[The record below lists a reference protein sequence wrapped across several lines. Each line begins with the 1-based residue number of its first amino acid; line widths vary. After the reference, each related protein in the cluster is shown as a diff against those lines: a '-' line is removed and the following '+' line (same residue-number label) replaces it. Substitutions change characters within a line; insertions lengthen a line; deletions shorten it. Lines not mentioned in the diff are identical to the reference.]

1 MTYYSQPQPETPA
14 RRQQG
19 QVCRLQKTISAV
31 LVAAGSSTR
40 MGFDKLSFD
49 LGGETVLHR
58 SIRAFDQC
66 PQIGEI
72 VLVAGKNRAFV
83 EQQVVGC
90 TKPVQIV
97 AGGATRAESAKNG
110 VLAAHGELVAVHDAA
125 RPFVSP
131 AVIAAVLEAAARCG
145 AAAPAVPV
153 KDTIKQAVP
162 GDGKTVPEA
171 CLVHSTPDRSTLYAV
186 QTPQCFDR
194 TQYLAALQEL
204 DAEKARLVTDDC
216 SLFELTGRSVQLT
229 QGDYANLKITT
240 REDLPRPVQKEET
253 RMRIGHGYD
262 VHRLVEGRKLIL
274 GGVEIPFEKG
284 LLGHSDA
291 DVLAHAVMD
300 AVLGAAALGDI
311 GQHFPDNDPAYAG
324 ADSLELARHVARIL
338 SEHGYRVENID
349 ATILCQRPK
358 LAPHIPAM
366 RANLAAAFGLPVDA
380 VSVKA
385 TTEEHL
391 GFTGEGLGI
400 AAHAV
405 ALIETRSQECASMTL
420 NAIIANFQTFKL
432 VDLLDIIIIAFLIYQ
447 LLGIV
452 NRTRA
457 GQLFKGALLVMA
469 VYLVAET
476 LNMRTVTWLLNSLL
490 QVGLLT
496 LVVLF
501 QPEIRRALERMGQ
514 TDQWAAKLFN
524 VKGRYNDPSLKG
536 AWRSAIIAICD
547 AAERFSETKTG
558 ALIVLERHTNLSEIV
573 RTGTPVNSAVNLEV
587 LGTIFY
593 EGTPLHDGA
602 AIIENGRIKAAG
614 CVLPLSN
621 NLDLGKDMGTR
632 HRACLGI
639 AENSDAIAIVVSEET
654 GIISMAKNGVL
665 IRHFDR
671 QTLYTRLID
680 EMIPKEPVVEKS
692 TADTWKDRAK
702 SLMKWVSQKGEDE
715 QQ

>member
-1 MTYYSQPQPETPA
+1 MTYYSQPQLETPA

-83 EQQVVGC
+83 EQQAVGC

-229 QGDYANLKITT
+229 QGDYANLKIAT

-405 ALIETRSQECASMTL
+405 ALIEKR
-420 NAIIANFQTFKL
+420 
-432 VDLLDIIIIAFLIYQ
+432 
-447 LLGIV
+447 
-452 NRTRA
+452 
-457 GQLFKGALLVMA
+457 
-469 VYLVAET
+469 
-476 LNMRTVTWLLNSLL
+476 
-490 QVGLLT
+490 
-496 LVVLF
+496 
-501 QPEIRRALERMGQ
+501 
-514 TDQWAAKLFN
+514 
-524 VKGRYNDPSLKG
+524 
-536 AWRSAIIAICD
+536 
-547 AAERFSETKTG
+547 
-558 ALIVLERHTNLSEIV
+558 
-573 RTGTPVNSAVNLEV
+573 
-587 LGTIFY
+587 
-593 EGTPLHDGA
+593 
-602 AIIENGRIKAAG
+602 
-614 CVLPLSN
+614 
-621 NLDLGKDMGTR
+621 
-632 HRACLGI
+632 
-639 AENSDAIAIVVSEET
+639 
-654 GIISMAKNGVL
+654 
-665 IRHFDR
+665 
-671 QTLYTRLID
+671 
-680 EMIPKEPVVEKS
+680 
-692 TADTWKDRAK
+692 
-702 SLMKWVSQKGEDE
+702 
-715 QQ
+715 

>member
-83 EQQVVGC
+83 EQQAVGC

-171 CLVHSTPDRSTLYAV
+171 CLVHSTPDRSILYAV

-358 LAPHIPAM
+358 LAPHSPAM
-366 RANLAAAFGLPVDA
+366 QANLAAAFGLPVDA

-405 ALIETRSQECASMTL
+405 ALIETR
-420 NAIIANFQTFKL
+420 
-432 VDLLDIIIIAFLIYQ
+432 
-447 LLGIV
+447 
-452 NRTRA
+452 
-457 GQLFKGALLVMA
+457 
-469 VYLVAET
+469 
-476 LNMRTVTWLLNSLL
+476 
-490 QVGLLT
+490 
-496 LVVLF
+496 
-501 QPEIRRALERMGQ
+501 
-514 TDQWAAKLFN
+514 
-524 VKGRYNDPSLKG
+524 
-536 AWRSAIIAICD
+536 
-547 AAERFSETKTG
+547 
-558 ALIVLERHTNLSEIV
+558 
-573 RTGTPVNSAVNLEV
+573 
-587 LGTIFY
+587 
-593 EGTPLHDGA
+593 
-602 AIIENGRIKAAG
+602 
-614 CVLPLSN
+614 
-621 NLDLGKDMGTR
+621 
-632 HRACLGI
+632 
-639 AENSDAIAIVVSEET
+639 
-654 GIISMAKNGVL
+654 
-665 IRHFDR
+665 
-671 QTLYTRLID
+671 
-680 EMIPKEPVVEKS
+680 
-692 TADTWKDRAK
+692 
-702 SLMKWVSQKGEDE
+702 
-715 QQ
+715 